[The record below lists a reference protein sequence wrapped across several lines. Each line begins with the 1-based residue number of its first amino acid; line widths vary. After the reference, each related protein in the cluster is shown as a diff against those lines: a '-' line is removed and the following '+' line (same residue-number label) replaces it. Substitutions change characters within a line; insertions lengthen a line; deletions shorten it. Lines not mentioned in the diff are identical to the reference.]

1 MTEHREDLVSRRRF
15 AQVAGAVVATV
26 GGVGAAGAQP
36 TYQTTMPNTT
46 MMAAG
51 TTIRRT
57 NLVTLSNALFN
68 SPAERQSFLANPAM
82 YANKM
87 GLHSMSNTDLM
98 QLKQMMADGFC
109 CNGCGCSGHTVN
121 QVSNP
126 ATGMH

>member
-26 GGVGAAGAQP
+26 GGVGTASAQA

-51 TTIRRT
+51 TTIRRS
-57 NLVTLSNALFN
+57 NLTTLSNTLFN
-68 SPAERQSFLANPAM
+68 SPAERQQFLANPAL

-98 QLKQMMADGFC
+98 QLKQLMADGFC
-109 CNGCGCSGHTVN
+109 CGGCGCSGRDVN
-121 QVSNP
+121 KISNP